1 MIRNFHFKMLIGIS
15 VFAFVMSFVYLL
27 PALGN
32 DAARVSV
39 PIGGL
44 FSAVGFF
51 ASITAGAVRSI
62 NRRLDRAGIAE
73 VP

>member
-1 MIRNFHFKMLIGIS
+1 MIRNFHFKMLIGLS
-15 VFAFVMSFVYLL
+15 VFAFVMSFIYLSS
-27 PALGN
+27 ATGRSV
-32 DAARVSV
+32 AHVGV

-44 FSAVGFF
+44 YSALGFF
-51 ASITAGAVRSI
+51 AGITAGAVRSI